1 MKRALLLLVVAG
13 AGFAQSRVRM
23 AEYALVLE
31 DAPVAQKAQS
41 RMALRSKES
50 QAHLQRI
57 RNAQSGVIAE
67 LQRRKVPVRGTTQM
81 LVNAVIVAAQPGTL
95 DSLRQIPG
103 VKYVLPAPH
112 AKPTLDRLFR

>member
-41 RMALRSKES
+41 RMALRSNES
-50 QAHLQRI
+50 QAHLQKI
-57 RNAQSGVIAE
+57 RTAQSGVIAE
-67 LQRRKVPVRGTTQM
+67 LQRRKM
-81 LVNAVIVAAQPGTL
+81 
-95 DSLRQIPG
+95 PG

-112 AKPTLDRLFR
+112 AKPALDRAVSLMNVPKAWDALGGAGQAGAGIRIG